1 MISEIFVRT
10 GVNAAG
16 VSAVA
21 LARTFLASEAEKWKG
36 GCVHPIGLTAV
47 MEEENELV
55 CTVCGC
61 ACTTLPI
68 ARFATWVLSSI
79 AGSRLWLASGCLGA
93 PPERLSQEHVQASGV
108 MTNAAPFQSRG
119 NAGQAAL
126 GRVAK
131 GRGRRRDE
139 AYAVL
144 LRACGRMA
152 LPAQVKDNAV
162 RAPSRKQST
171 TCTRSHDTATK
182 LPLCPRMHVFGC
194 TCGAVT

>member
-1 MISEIFVRT
+1 M
-10 GVNAAG
+10 
-16 VSAVA
+16 
-21 LARTFLASEAEKWKG
+21 
-36 GCVHPIGLTAV
+36 
-47 MEEENELV
+47 
-55 CTVCGC
+55 
-61 ACTTLPI
+61 
-68 ARFATWVLSSI
+68 
-79 AGSRLWLASGCLGA
+79 WLDSGCLGA

-119 NAGQAAL
+119 TAGQAAL

-162 RAPSRKQST
+162 RATSRKQST
-171 TCTRSHDTATK
+171 T
-182 LPLCPRMHVFGC
+182 
-194 TCGAVT
+194 